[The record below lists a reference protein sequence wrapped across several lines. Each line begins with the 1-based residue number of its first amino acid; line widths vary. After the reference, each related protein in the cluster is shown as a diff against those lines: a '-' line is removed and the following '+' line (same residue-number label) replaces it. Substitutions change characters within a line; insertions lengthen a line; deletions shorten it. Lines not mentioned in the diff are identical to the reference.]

1 MFAIKKQTKTLL
13 GMSMVA
19 FVALSLISCGKKSN
33 NGGGSATAPVCDAS
47 GNCTVGQTYASG
59 VYFRTGVG
67 QAPYFNNQNIVARL
81 AFFGKTSSGLN
92 MSANP
97 VTYNGAFDVTGSV
110 RVGAGTYTGVST
122 LATRNVSNLSLSLN
136 TGFSIPQFNASYSGS
151 IGSGGSYNLQYSSG
165 GYYIPCGYNNPT
177 CGGGYVPPRPTPCS
191 YQGCGSQQPP
201 YGGGAGNQCVI
212 PAGDYTVTTIQS
224 GTYSTQ
230 SNYYGLQESFSGL
243 KVRIQSGSTVAE
255 ATFTNGSLSAST
267 SSAGST
273 HILRGQMVIN
283 TVNNQQCNQAIQ
295 FN

>member
-19 FVALSLISCGKKSN
+19 LVALSLISCGKKSN
-33 NGGGSATAPVCDAS
+33 NGGSATAPVCDAS

-67 QAPYFNNQNIVARL
+67 QAQYYNNQNIVARL
-81 AFFGKTSSGLN
+81 AFFGKTTSGLN
-92 MSANP
+92 MTANP
-97 VTYNGAFDVTGSV
+97 VTYSGAFDVTGSV
-110 RVGAGTYTGVST
+110 RIGAGTYTGVSS
-122 LATRNVSNLSLSLN
+122 LATRNVSNLSLSIN
-136 TGFSIPQFNASYSGS
+136 TGFSIPQFSASYSGS
-151 IGSGGSYNLQYSSG
+151 IGSAGNYSLQYSSG

-177 CGGGYVPPRPTPCS
+177 CSGGGYVPQPAPCP

-201 YGGGAGNQCVI
+201 YGGGSSSQCVI
-212 PAGDYTVTTIQS
+212 PAGDYTVTTTQS

-243 KVRIQSGSTVAE
+243 KIRFQSGSTVVD
-255 ATFTNGSLSAST
+255 ATFSSGSLSAST
-267 SSAGST
+267 DSTVST

-283 TVNNQQCNQAIQ
+283 TVNNQQCNQAVQ